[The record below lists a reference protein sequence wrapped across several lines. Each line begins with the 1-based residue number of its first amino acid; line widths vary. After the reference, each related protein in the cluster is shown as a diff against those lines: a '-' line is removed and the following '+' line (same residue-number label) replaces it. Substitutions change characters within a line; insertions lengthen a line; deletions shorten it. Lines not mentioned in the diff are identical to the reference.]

1 VDHQNGVVLA
11 YETFAA
17 PEGHPRAAFLFLH
30 GILGRGRN
38 WRSLAQRFAEE
49 RPEWLAVTVDLRA
62 HGDSLG
68 LPPPHTVAT
77 AAADLGGLALNAPV
91 RGVLGHSFGGK
102 VALAFAEQRRSVGRP
117 LTSTWVIDSTPS
129 ARPDR
134 RGSEAVAQVLEVLGD
149 MPERFS
155 DRRAFVSAAT
165 ERGLARPIAQWL
177 AMNLRSVE
185 GGYVYGVEMDV
196 VDAMLEDYFAL
207 DQWPIVAAGG
217 VQLVLGGKSSVFD
230 DGDRDRAETLAREGA
245 AGLHVIEDAGH
256 WVHADAPGEL
266 SELLREQVPPAAA
279 GDRST

>member
-1 VDHQNGVVLA
+1 MLA

-17 PEGHPRAAFLFLH
+17 AEGRPRAAFLFLH

-38 WRSLAQRFAEE
+38 WRSLARRFAEE

-68 LPPPHTVAT
+68 LAPPHTVAS
-77 AAADLGGLALNAPV
+77 AAADLGGLALDVPV

-102 VALAFAEQRRSVGRP
+102 VALAFADQRRKAGRP
-117 LTSTWVIDSTPS
+117 LLGTWVIDSTPS

-134 RGSEAVAQVLEVLGD
+134 RGSEAVSKVLAVLD
-149 MPERFS
+149 EMPERFT
-155 DRRAFVSAAT
+155 DRRAFVTAAT

-177 AMNLRSVE
+177 AMNLRSAD

-196 VDAMLEDYFAL
+196 VDAMLDDYFAL
-207 DQWPIVAAGG
+207 DQWSIVEEGG
-217 VQLVLGGKSSVFD
+217 VQLVLGGESTVFD
-230 DGDRDRAETLAREGA
+230 ADDRARAEALAADGTI
-245 AGLHVIEDAGH
+245 GLHVIEGAGH

-266 SELLREQVPPAAA
+266 SELLRQNVPEAAA
-279 GDRST
+279 GDRSS

>member
-1 VDHQNGVVLA
+1 MLA
-11 YETFAA
+11 HETIAA
-17 PEGHPRAAFLFLH
+17 AEGRPRAAFLFLH

-38 WRSLAQRFAEE
+38 WRSLARSFAEE

-68 LPPPHTVAT
+68 LAPPHTVAA
-77 AAADLGGLALNAPV
+77 AAADLGGLALDVPV

-102 VALAFAEQRRSVGRP
+102 VALAFAEQRREAGRP
-117 LTSTWVIDSTPS
+117 LLTTWVIDSTPS

-134 RGSEAVAQVLEVLGD
+134 RGSEAVSKVLDVLAE

-177 AMNLRSVE
+177 AMNLRSRD

-207 DQWPIVAAGG
+207 DQWPVVEAGG
-217 VQLVLGGKSSVFD
+217 VQLVLGGKSPVFD
-230 DGDRDRAETLAREGA
+230 AADRDRAEGLAA
-245 AGLHVIEDAGH
+245 AGTCGLHVIEDAGH

-266 SELLREQVPPAAA
+266 SELLREQVPPAAR

>member
-1 VDHQNGVVLA
+1 MLA
-11 YETFAA
+11 YETIAA
-17 PEGHPRAAFLFLH
+17 PEGRPRAAFLFLH

-38 WRSLAQRFAEE
+38 WRSLARRFAEE

-68 LPPPHTVAT
+68 LPPPHTVA
-77 AAADLGGLALNAPV
+77 AAARDLGGLALGVPV

-102 VALAFAEQRRSVGRP
+102 VALAFAEQRRAAGRP
-117 LTSTWVIDSTPS
+117 LASTWVIDSTPS

-134 RGSEAVAQVLEVLGD
+134 RGSEVVSEVLAVIAD
-149 MPERFS
+149 LPARFG
-155 DRRAFVSAAT
+155 DRRAFVNAAI

-185 GGYVYGVEMDV
+185 DGHAYGVEMDA

-207 DQWPIVAAGG
+207 DQWSTVEAGD
-217 VQLVLGGKSSVFD
+217 VQLVLGGDSTVFD
-230 DGDRDRAETLAREGA
+230 AEDRARAEALAATGQV
-245 AGLHVIEDAGH
+245 GLHVIEGAGH

-266 SELLREQVPPAAA
+266 SELLREHVPPAAA